1 MNAIPKVNSMEVG
14 RALHTRLPDADEFL
28 GTAAELAAEGYG
40 GVWPTEHKVSA
51 ACFPGTARKD
61 RITFD
66 KFGGNYTWTRPLDEE
81 QKQVRRVELF
91 AAEGVLPRSKT
102 IAGWFRNS
110 HRDASSALI
119 QEAIE
124 NLSAPAKAIE
134 LLQRA
139 KNVLA
144 TGVEVAA

>member
-1 MNAIPKVNSMEVG
+1 MNAIPKVNSMEAG

-28 GTAAELAAEGYG
+28 GTAVDS

-51 ACFPGTARKD
+51 ACFPGTPRKD

-110 HRDASSALI
+110 HRDAASALI

-124 NLSAPAKAIE
+124 NLSVPAKAME

-139 KNVLA
+139 KKVLA